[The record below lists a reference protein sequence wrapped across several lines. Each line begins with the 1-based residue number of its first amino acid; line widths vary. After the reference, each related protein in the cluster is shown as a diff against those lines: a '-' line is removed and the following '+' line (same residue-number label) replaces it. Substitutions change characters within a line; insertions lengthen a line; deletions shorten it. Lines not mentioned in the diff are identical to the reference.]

1 MTEKTLYL
9 LSVVAVGWAVTFGLR
24 ALPFVLFAGND
35 RKLPTWVGRLG
46 EAISPIVIAGLI
58 VYSYSGLEWRT
69 PWPYLAGALT
79 VGLHIWKRNALV
91 SIIAGTVV
99 YMCLL
104 TCGCA
109 APRMV
114 VLDAQ
119 NTMIHLARH
128 GVEFDG
134 RLVAPT
140 EIVEIL
146 VDADIPKNRMV
157 FIRVD
162 DDLTDLKPA
171 RELMELLRRAGYTRP
186 MLATARHAESLATGK
201 KTSAKSSA
209 KPAPKKIRY
218 KKGSE

>member
-1 MTEKTLYL
+1 MAEKTLYL

-24 ALPFVLFAGND
+24 ALPFVLFAGSN
-35 RKLPTWVGRLG
+35 RNLPMWVGRLG
-46 EAISPIVIAGLI
+46 AAISPIIIAGLI

-69 PWPYLAGALT
+69 PWPYLAGVLT

-109 APRMV
+109 SPRTV

-119 NTMIHLARH
+119 NTMIHLTRH
-128 GVEFDG
+128 GVEFDD
-134 RLVAPT
+134 RLVEPT
-140 EIVEIL
+140 ELVEIL
-146 VDADIPKNRMV
+146 VDADIPKTRMV

-162 DDLTDLKPA
+162 EDLTDLKPA
-171 RELMELLRRAGYTRP
+171 RQLMELLRRAGYTRP
-186 MLATARHAESLATGK
+186 MLATSRHAESLATGK
-201 KTSAKSSA
+201 KPSA
-209 KPAPKKIRY
+209 KPPVQLAPKKIRY
-218 KKGSE
+218 KKASE